1 MYIYEKMNNGA
12 YILHYS
18 FFHCVTCYTPQGKKI
33 RALPRNLTNKTDTR
47 QPRDFVSLVAR
58 KSQRV
63 IVVWMV
69 LFPKGCAKHKTS
81 RPPFFFSQRRN
92 KTGGHAFSSKPPP
105 MSVAES
111 VSPDGLVVGAFPH
124 VLVDVLPIVLVGCYP
139 DGRGC
144 RKDGEMF
151 DLEHAHSGLDIF
163 LLHDAVLLHLMI
175 TFIVLLPRFTMLMP
189 RCGVERR
196 LPFRS

>member
-1 MYIYEKMNNGA
+1 MPDMSKCFSHHTNRENPLTRPWHSRHTIRGQRIILTTAKQNGGA
-12 YILHYS
+12 
-18 FFHCVTCYTPQGKKI
+18 CVFQQ
-33 RALPRNLTNKTDTR
+33 A
-47 QPRDFVSLVAR
+47 
-58 KSQRV
+58 
-63 IVVWMV
+63 
-69 LFPKGCAKHKTS
+69 
-81 RPPFFFSQRRN
+81 
-92 KTGGHAFSSKPPP
+92 PP

-111 VSPDGLVVGAFPH
+111 VSPDGLVVGVFPH

>member
-18 FFHCVTCYTPQGKKI
+18 FFYCVTCYTPQGKKI
-33 RALPRNLTNKTDTR
+33 RALPLNLTNKTDTR

-81 RPPFFFSQRRN
+81 RPPFYSHNGETKR
-92 KTGGHAFSSKPPP
+92 GGMRFPASPP
-105 MSVAES
+105 
-111 VSPDGLVVGAFPH
+111 
-124 VLVDVLPIVLVGCYP
+124 DV
-139 DGRGC
+139 
-144 RKDGEMF
+144 
-151 DLEHAHSGLDIF
+151 
-163 LLHDAVLLHLMI
+163 
-175 TFIVLLPRFTMLMP
+175 
-189 RCGVERR
+189 RCGISQPRWSCRR
-196 LPFRS
+196 GFPTCPRRRPPDASYLCQPIRQD